1 MMNQVCCTRLLRGTN
16 ASRRCLRT
24 LNPNPRPL
32 LTVVLTARACD
43 GSDRLVT
50 DDPMAFEFIQ
60 GLKGSLW
67 PLFTVPPTSM
77 ELILRSPRLLQPA
90 SSCASTP
97 ETCHNTA
104 VDDAAGEQASGDHR
118 QREGASSRGSRRRGP
133 ASAEAPTMLSRMREV
148 AGSQQRGLSSA
159 QARTEEGL
167 ASEGQPHVEVPQQ
180 VLLGLL
186 EAVRELSEA
195 VALVRAQKSA
205 RLHSACH
212 GCCYCA
218 QTHGARLARD
228 EAPAAEAGHVPTG
241 RVRHGALIV
250 AETSLPPSPPSSSD
264 DET

>member
-1 MMNQVCCTRLLRGTN
+1 
-16 ASRRCLRT
+16 
-24 LNPNPRPL
+24 
-32 LTVVLTARACD
+32 
-43 GSDRLVT
+43 
-50 DDPMAFEFIQ
+50 MAFEFIQ

-77 ELILRSPRLLQPA
+77 ELILRSPRLLEPA

-159 QARTEEGL
+159 QARAEEGL

-186 EAVRELSEA
+186 QAVRELSEA

-212 GCCYCA
+212 GCYA
-218 QTHGARLARD
+218 QMLRPINARGHAKPFPCPVCRVETLVKGGQ
-228 EAPAAEAGHVPTG
+228 AG
-241 RVRHGALIV
+241 
-250 AETSLPPSPPSSSD
+250 SLPKVFSLLR
-264 DET
+264 